1 MVLRK
6 RAIQEIE
13 ISEFSSESD
22 LLSQIRNMWE
32 FVNLSQWIH
41 LFGRAVRISE
51 ELDIEHIESECL
63 KSDSTVL
70 SDIGL
75 ALLKFVSSHRGLTP
89 EIFDEYTRRQYV
101 AKAPHRNPF
110 GTEEEPIRFKEF
122 DIFTKIRVL
131 QQLTQWTMKNP
142 ERIREKMTEQK
153 EIEQT
158 KWRTENFGLDSQNR
172 AYIVLANKRLYRLT
186 YPQHDVAK
194 PKKKAGKPKSTSSR
208 RVSKRLK
215 ANLLDEDE
223 AESTTRKELE
233 NSESKV
239 DEKDDNTE
247 IKCECM
253 AVTLD
258 DYVSF
263 LSSIESSR
271 NSCEKLLRYRIKNEI
286 MPDLERQLEIRQ
298 RKQAQK
304 ERELLN
310 LQKLA
315 FAKRSSRIAGKMEQR
330 KKQEEV
336 LNIEKKR
343 AAELAM
349 ARKEQEKWVSLE
361 NNRDCRV
368 MTREQRLRERE
379 TRRILKEEGE
389 LAKLHV
395 DEGSLENDNL
405 QPSEQLKKTDTE
417 RNKQDLGKLEDNWIF
432 DCICGAYGQI
442 DDGTH
447 SIACDNCGTWQ
458 HSKCVEVSKSEADR
472 DDFSFV
478 CATCVRRAD
487 DKERAKTKP
496 PIKIKL
502 SRRALSSTSNTP
514 EVCYPLVEAL
524 SSDIDQK
531 NALPSQ
537 NLTASCSSSDQ
548 NIDQTSEKS
557 IELSDSQ
564 RTIQYNEY
572 VSTNPLQNK
581 ELIAKSPK
589 KTTESF
595 DESYENPTMIA
606 APETNNPV
614 RSCNCIPK
622 RLSPKIDVSSDIP
635 LVLPSANESITSER
649 QVSQSQAL
657 WEDTQSESLHQA
669 QDLPPRALS
678 DEHQVTLSNASKKPR
693 SSSHNRERRSSLT
706 FFSLLTSAPTLSP
719 IQATYLDRGLKAV
732 NSSPTVISSPGKS
745 CKNLYSLEQTS
756 CRNCVS
762 TSESDI
768 AAALPHAATGVSPT
782 KFSQPIAVSPNEI
795 FGMKL
800 SPMLP
805 PVASL
810 TPSPQVINHSPPIK
824 TSEPELS
831 KRVRQNVSP

>member
-51 ELDIEHIESECL
+51 ELDIEYIESECL

-89 EIFDEYTRRQYV
+89 EIFDEYTRRQYI

-122 DIFTKIRVL
+122 DIFKKIRVL

-153 EIEQT
+153 ETEQT

-223 AESTTRKELE
+223 AESTSKKELE
-233 NSESKV
+233 NSESNV

-343 AAELAM
+343 AAELDM
-349 ARKEQEKWVSLE
+349 ARKEQEKWVNLE

-395 DEGSLENDNL
+395 DEGSFENKNL
-405 QPSEQLKKTDTE
+405 QSSEQLKKTDIE
-417 RNKQDLGKLEDNWIF
+417 RNKQDMGKLEDNWIF

-458 HSKCVEVSKSEADR
+458 HSKCVEVSKAEADR

-537 NLTASCSSSDQ
+537 NLIASCSSSDQ
-548 NIDQTSEKS
+548 IIDQTSEKS
-557 IELSDSQ
+557 IELTDSQ
-564 RTIQYNEY
+564 GTIQSNEY

-581 ELIAKSPK
+581 ELIAKPPK
-589 KTTESF
+589 KITESF
-595 DESYENPTMIA
+595 NESDENSTTIA

-614 RSCNCIPK
+614 RSCNYIPK
-622 RLSPKIDVSSDIP
+622 RLSPKIDISSDIP
-635 LVLPSANESITSER
+635 LVLSANESITSER
-649 QVSQSQAL
+649 QVSQNQVL
-657 WEDTQSESLHQA
+657 WEDTQSEGLHQA

-678 DEHQVTLSNASKKPR
+678 DEYQVTLSNASKKPQ
-693 SSSHNRERRSSLT
+693 SSSHDRERRSSLT

-719 IQATYLDRGLKAV
+719 IQATYLDRGLEAV
-732 NSSPTVISSPGKS
+732 NSSPNVISSPGKS
-745 CKNLYSLEQTS
+745 CKSLYSLDQTS
-756 CRNCVS
+756 CKNYVS
-762 TSESDI
+762 TSESEI

-782 KFSQPIAVSPNEI
+782 KFCQPIAVSPNET

-831 KRVRQNVSP
+831 K